1 MSTHKDEMHRHLKAA
16 RDIAA
21 KAEADGNRD
30 FTEEEFSAVQTHLK
44 DYETA
49 KKAFEK
55 SEGDA
60 AVKARLQELGME
72 LGLEQTPEGEKQAP
86 ESFKQPKAKS
96 VGQAFVESAE
106 YKAFMAQFPNGQ
118 IGEKARVQSM
128 PVGFK
133 ALLTGASD
141 TSGGAFVQTDY
152 TGIYEGLGRRP
163 LMLRDLISVR
173 QTTSDTV
180 EFVRQTARGNAAAP
194 TAEATSAAAPTV
206 TVDGNAQSGVAL
218 VNNAGGGYKPEGSMA
233 FEKVTATVKTIAEWV
248 PATKRGLADA
258 SQLRGLIDQ
267 ELRDD
272 LREEEEDQIVNGSG
286 SGENLEG
293 ILTVSGTQAQAWDT
307 DIFVTTRKAK
317 RKVRTVGR
325 SIPTA
330 YLMNPEDWERFDLA
344 RAGGS
349 AAGDGAFL
357 GAGPFGSQQP
367 TLWGLPVV
375 ESEAVAAGTAI
386 CADFRKAVVWDRE
399 QASVSVT
406 DSHAD
411 FFIRNLVA
419 VLAEQREAF
428 GVTRP
433 SAFVE
438 IDLTA

>member
-1 MSTHKDEMHRHLKAA
+1 MSNHKDAMQAHLKAA

-30 FTEEEFSAVQTHLK
+30 FTDEEFTQVQEHLK
-44 DYETA
+44 NYETA

-55 SEGDA
+55 AEGDTA
-60 AVKARLQELGME
+60 LKGRLQELGLE
-72 LGLEQTPEGEKQAP
+72 LGLEQVPDGQKATPDT
-86 ESFKQPKAKS
+86 FTQPKAKS
-96 VGQAFVESAE
+96 IGQAFIESAE
-106 YKAFMAQFPNGQ
+106 YKAFMGQFPDGR

-128 PVGFK
+128 PVGYK

-141 TSGGAFVQTDY
+141 TSGGSFVQTDY

-163 LMLRDLISVR
+163 FTLRDLISVR

-180 EFVRQTARGNAAAP
+180 EYVRQTARGNAAAP
-194 TAEATSAAAPTV
+194 VAEATSAAEIDGTTV
-206 TVDGNAQSGVAL
+206 TAA
-218 VNNAGGGYKPEGSMA
+218 AGGVKPEGSMT
-233 FEKVTATVKTIAEWV
+233 FQKVTATVKTIAEWV

-258 SQLRGLIDQ
+258 AQLRGLIDQ

-272 LREEEEDQIVNGSG
+272 LREEEEDQIINGDG
-286 SGENLEG
+286 TGENLEG
-293 ILTVSGTQAQAWDT
+293 ILNTSGIQAQAFDT
-307 DIFVTTRKAK
+307 DIFVSSRKAK

-325 SIPTA
+325 SIPTG
-330 YLMNPEDWERFDLA
+330 YVMNPEDWERFDLA
-344 RAGGS
+344 RESGAT
-349 AAGDGAFL
+349 GAFL
-357 GAGPFGSQQP
+357 GAGPFGNQGP
-367 TLWGLPVV
+367 VLWGLPVV
-375 ESEAVAAGTAI
+375 ESEAVPVGTALVG
-386 CADFRKAVVWDRE
+386 DFRKAVLWDRE

-428 GVTRP
+428 GLTRP
-433 SAFVE
+433 AAIAT

>member
-1 MSTHKDEMHRHLKAA
+1 MSTLKDDMQRHLKAA

-21 KAEADGNRD
+21 KAEADSNRE
-30 FTEEEFSAVQTHLK
+30 FTDEEFSQVQTHLK
-44 DYETA
+44 DYEAA

-60 AVKARLQELGME
+60 ALKSRLQEMGLE
-72 LGLEQTPEGEKQAP
+72 LGLEQTPDGEKQTP
-86 ESFKQPKAKS
+86 ETFGKARGKS
-96 VGQAFVESAE
+96 VGQVFVESAE
-106 YKAFMAQFPNGQ
+106 YKDFMAQFPEGR

-152 TGIYEGLGRRP
+152 QDIYEGLGRRP

-173 QTTSDTV
+173 QTASDAV
-180 EFVRQTARGNAAAP
+180 EYVRQTARGNAAAP
-194 TAEATSAAAPTV
+194 TAEATTAAGPTANTTTGV
-206 TVDGNAQSGVAL
+206 LENAAGAGV
-218 VNNAGGGYKPEGSMA
+218 KPEGSMT
-233 FEKVTATVKTIAEWV
+233 FEKVTATVKTIAEWI

-272 LREEEEDQIVNGSG
+272 LREEEEDQIVNGAG
-286 SGENLEG
+286 TGENLEG

-307 DIFVTTRKAK
+307 DIFVTSRKAK

-330 YLMNPEDWERFDLA
+330 FLMNPEDWERYDLA
-344 RAGGS
+344 RSGGS
-349 AAGDGAFL
+349 AAGDGPFL

-375 ESEAVAAGTAI
+375 ESEAIAAGTALVG
-386 CADFRKAVVWDRE
+386 DFRKAVLWDRE

-419 VLAEQREAF
+419 VLAEERVAF

-433 SAFVE
+433 AAFVE